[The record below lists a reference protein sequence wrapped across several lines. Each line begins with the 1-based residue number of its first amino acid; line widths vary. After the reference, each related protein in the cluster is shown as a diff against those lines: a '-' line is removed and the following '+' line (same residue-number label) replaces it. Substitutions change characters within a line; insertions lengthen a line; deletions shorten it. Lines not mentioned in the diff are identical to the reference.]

1 MTLIVIFK
9 LMNYIF
15 IIIFIKLL
23 YALFF
28 LLLTYIQKTPIIT
41 QRKQKGEKKLLV
53 QIMELFL
60 LLYTF

>member
-41 QRKQKGEKKLLV
+41 QRKKKGEKKLLV